1 LVKFF
6 ERIAEGFMPYG
17 PMMAHAWVANKDFKL
32 YHDRHTSK
40 TLASL
45 IG

>member
-1 LVKFF
+1 
-6 ERIAEGFMPYG
+6 MPYG
-17 PMMAHAWVANKDFKL
+17 PMMAHAWVANADFKL
-32 YHDRHTSK
+32 YNDRHTSK